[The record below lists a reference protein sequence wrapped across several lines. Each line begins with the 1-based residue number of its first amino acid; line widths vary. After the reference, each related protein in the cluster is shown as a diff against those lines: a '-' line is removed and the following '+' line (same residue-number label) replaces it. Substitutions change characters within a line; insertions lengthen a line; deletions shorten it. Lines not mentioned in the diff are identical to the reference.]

1 MGISCGCI
9 PMKGNEPKNFL
20 SFDNITTENFSKS
33 SFDFKKHS
41 QLVWVCLNDLRIS
54 PKKYSELLLDTL
66 SLLKEKENPEND
78 NQNNIQLPIEMNTN
92 NFNTDYEKNPR
103 KSLNEFLS
111 SFLQSNDEM
120 YSILQELVSK
130 FNTLSLKEI
139 KSIEYEEELYQAIDN
154 YYKTNNENNNNNNN
168 NINDNNNSSSSSIF
182 SIAMNKNLRVIEYE
196 IDSYTQPEITI
207 WRILLEHKE
216 KTDEILSDD
225 YIKGIAYSFCEDNN
239 LNNFKTKIYFLYEV
253 KIKDVVIT
261 GINPLSGV
269 YLPLKLD
276 EPFFKDI
283 PYKDKIIGGSYV
295 YIEDGINVEFFLY
308 NGEKVEENIKLNE

>member
-9 PMKGNEPKNFL
+9 PMKGNIPKNFL
-20 SFDNITTENFSKS
+20 SFDNITNENFNKS

-41 QLVWVCLNDLRIS
+41 QLVWVCLNDIRIS
-54 PKKYSELLLDTL
+54 PKKYSELLLDSL

-78 NQNNIQLPIEMNTN
+78 NQNNIPLPQQVNTN
-92 NFNTDYEKNPR
+92 NFNTDYEENPR
-103 KSLNEFLS
+103 TSLREFLS
-111 SFLQSNDEM
+111 SFLKSNDEM

-130 FNTLSLKEI
+130 FNSLSLKEI

-154 YYKTNNENNNNNNN
+154 YYNSNKENNNNNNT
-168 NINDNNNSSSSSIF
+168 SSSTIF
-182 SIAMNKNLRVIEYE
+182 SIAMDKNLRVIEYE
-196 IDSYTQPEITI
+196 IDCYTQPEITI
-207 WRILLEHKE
+207 WKILLEHKE

-283 PYKDKIIGGSYV
+283 PYKNKIIGGSYV

>member
-20 SFDNITTENFSKS
+20 SFDNITTENFDKS

-54 PKKYSELLLDTL
+54 PKKYSELLLDSLT
-66 SLLKEKENPEND
+66 LLKEKEKDNPQND
-78 NQNNIQLPIEMNTN
+78 NQKNIQLQIQMNTN
-92 NFNTDYEKNPR
+92 NFNTDYEEDSR
-103 KSLNEFLS
+103 TSLREFLS

-130 FNTLSLKEI
+130 FNTLSSKEI

-154 YYKTNNENNNNNNN
+154 YYKSNNENNNNNNN
-168 NINDNNNSSSSSIF
+168 TSSSTIF
-182 SIAMNKNLRVIEYE
+182 SIAINKNLRVIEYE

-216 KTDEILSDD
+216 KTDDILSDD
-225 YIKGIAYSFCEDNN
+225 YIKGIAYSFCKDNN

>member
-1 MGISCGCI
+1 
-9 PMKGNEPKNFL
+9 MKGNESKNFL
-20 SFDNITTENFSKS
+20 SFDNITQENFNKET
-33 SFDFKKHS
+33 FDFKKHS
-41 QLVWVCLNDLRIS
+41 QLVWICLNDIRIS
-54 PKKYSELLLDTL
+54 PKKYSELLLDNL
-66 SLLKEKENPEND
+66 SLLKENPENE
-78 NQNNIQLPIEMNTN
+78 NKTLINNIEN
-92 NFNTDYEKNPR
+92 NENPKKNLR
-103 KSLNEFLS
+103 DLLL

-130 FNTLSLKEI
+130 FETLSSKEI
-139 KSIEYEEELYQAIDN
+139 KSIDFEIELYEAIDN
-154 YYKTNNENNNNNNN
+154 YYKSNNNNM
-168 NINDNNNSSSSSIF
+168 NDSSSIIF
-182 SIAMNKNLRVIEYE
+182 SVATNKNLRVIEYE
-196 IDSYTQPEITI
+196 IENYCKPEMTI
-207 WRILLEHKE
+207 WKILLDHKE

-239 LNNFKTKIYFLYEV
+239 LNNFRTKIYFLYEV
-253 KIKDVVIT
+253 KIKDVIIN

-283 PYKDKIIGGSYV
+283 SYKDKIIGGSYV

>member
-1 MGISCGCI
+1 
-9 PMKGNEPKNFL
+9 MKGNIPKNFL
-20 SFDNITTENFSKS
+20 SFDNITNENFNKS

-41 QLVWVCLNDLRIS
+41 QLVWVCLNDIRIS
-54 PKKYSELLLDTL
+54 PKKYSELLLDSL

-78 NQNNIQLPIEMNTN
+78 NQNNIPLPQQVNTN
-92 NFNTDYEKNPR
+92 NFNTDYEENPR
-103 KSLNEFLS
+103 TSLREFLS
-111 SFLQSNDEM
+111 SFLKSNDEM

-130 FNTLSLKEI
+130 FNSLSLKEI

-154 YYKTNNENNNNNNN
+154 YYNSNKENNNNNNN
-168 NINDNNNSSSSSIF
+168 NTSSSTIF
-182 SIAMNKNLRVIEYE
+182 SIAMDKNLRVIEYE
-196 IDSYTQPEITI
+196 IDCYTQPEITI
-207 WRILLEHKE
+207 WKILLEHKE

-283 PYKDKIIGGSYV
+283 PYKNKIIGGSYV

>member
-9 PMKGNEPKNFL
+9 PMKGNIPKNFL
-20 SFDNITTENFSKS
+20 SFDNITNENFNKS

-41 QLVWVCLNDLRIS
+41 QLVWVCLNDIRIS
-54 PKKYSELLLDTL
+54 PKKYSELLLDSL

-78 NQNNIQLPIEMNTN
+78 NQNNIPLPQQVNTN
-92 NFNTDYEKNPR
+92 NFNTDYEENPR
-103 KSLNEFLS
+103 TSLREFLS
-111 SFLQSNDEM
+111 SFLKSNDEM

-130 FNTLSLKEI
+130 FNSLSLKEI

-154 YYKTNNENNNNNNN
+154 YYNSNKENNNNNNT
-168 NINDNNNSSSSSIF
+168 SSSTIF
-182 SIAMNKNLRVIEYE
+182 SIAMDKNLRVIEYE
-196 IDSYTQPEITI
+196 IDCYTQPEITI
-207 WRILLEHKE
+207 WKILLEHKE

-253 KIKDVVIT
+253 KTKDVIIT

-295 YIEDGINVEFFLY
+295 YIEDGINVEFILY
-308 NGEKVEENIKLNE
+308 NGEKAEENIKLND

>member
-9 PMKGNEPKNFL
+9 PMKGNIPKNFL
-20 SFDNITTENFSKS
+20 SFDNITNENFNKS

-41 QLVWVCLNDLRIS
+41 QLVWVCLNDIRIS
-54 PKKYSELLLDTL
+54 PKKYSELLLDSL

-78 NQNNIQLPIEMNTN
+78 NQNNIPLPQQVNTN
-92 NFNTDYEKNPR
+92 NFNTDYEENPR
-103 KSLNEFLS
+103 TSLREFLS
-111 SFLQSNDEM
+111 SFLKSNDEM

-130 FNTLSLKEI
+130 FNSLSLKEI

-154 YYKTNNENNNNNNN
+154 YYNSNKENNNNNNT
-168 NINDNNNSSSSSIF
+168 SSSTIF
-182 SIAMNKNLRVIEYE
+182 SIAMDKNLRVIEYE
-196 IDSYTQPEITI
+196 IDCYTQPEITI
-207 WRILLEHKE
+207 WKILLEHKE

-261 GINPLSGV
+261 GINPLSVV

-283 PYKDKIIGGSYV
+283 PYKNKIIGGSYV

>member
-9 PMKGNEPKNFL
+9 PMKGNIPKNFL
-20 SFDNITTENFSKS
+20 SFDNITNENFNKS

-54 PKKYSELLLDTL
+54 PKKYSELLLDSL

-78 NQNNIQLPIEMNTN
+78 NQNNIPLPQQVNTN
-92 NFNTDYEKNPR
+92 NFNTDYEENPR
-103 KSLNEFLS
+103 TSLREFLS
-111 SFLQSNDEM
+111 SFLKSNDEM

-130 FNTLSLKEI
+130 FNSLSLKEI

-154 YYKTNNENNNNNNN
+154 YYNSNKENNNNNNT
-168 NINDNNNSSSSSIF
+168 SSSTIF
-182 SIAMNKNLRVIEYE
+182 SIAMDKNLRVIEYE
-196 IDSYTQPEITI
+196 IDCYTQPEITI
-207 WRILLEHKE
+207 WKILLEHKE

-225 YIKGIAYSFCEDNN
+225 YIKGIAYSYCEDNN

-283 PYKDKIIGGSYV
+283 PYKNKIIGGSYV

>member
-9 PMKGNEPKNFL
+9 PMKGNIPKNFL
-20 SFDNITTENFSKS
+20 SFDNITNENFNKS

-54 PKKYSELLLDTL
+54 PKKYSELLLDSL

-78 NQNNIQLPIEMNTN
+78 NQNNIPLPQQVNTN
-92 NFNTDYEKNPR
+92 NFNTDYEENPR
-103 KSLNEFLS
+103 TSLREFLS
-111 SFLQSNDEM
+111 SFLKSNDEM

-130 FNTLSLKEI
+130 FNSLSLKEI

-154 YYKTNNENNNNNNN
+154 YYNSNKENNNNNT
-168 NINDNNNSSSSSIF
+168 SSSTIF
-182 SIAMNKNLRVIEYE
+182 SIAMDKNLRVIEYE
-196 IDSYTQPEITI
+196 IDCYTQPEITI
-207 WRILLEHKE
+207 WKILLEHKE

-283 PYKDKIIGGSYV
+283 PYKNKIIGGSYV

>member
-9 PMKGNEPKNFL
+9 PMKGNIPKNFL
-20 SFDNITTENFSKS
+20 SFDNITNENFNKS

-41 QLVWVCLNDLRIS
+41 QLVWVCLNDIRIS
-54 PKKYSELLLDTL
+54 PKKYSELLLDSL

-78 NQNNIQLPIEMNTN
+78 NQNNIPLPQQVNTN
-92 NFNTDYEKNPR
+92 NFNTDYEENPR
-103 KSLNEFLS
+103 TSLREFLS
-111 SFLQSNDEM
+111 SFLKSNDEM

-130 FNTLSLKEI
+130 FNSLSLKEI

-154 YYKTNNENNNNNNN
+154 YYNSNKENNNNNNT
-168 NINDNNNSSSSSIF
+168 SSSTIF
-182 SIAMNKNLRVIEYE
+182 SIAMDKNLRVIEYE
-196 IDSYTQPEITI
+196 IDCYTQPEITI
-207 WRILLEHKE
+207 WKILLEHKE

>member
-9 PMKGNEPKNFL
+9 LMKGNESNNFL
-20 SFDNITTENFSKS
+20 SFDNITQENFNKET
-33 SFDFKKHS
+33 FDFEKHS
-41 QLVWVCLNDLRIS
+41 QLVWICLNDIRIS
-54 PKKYSELLLDTL
+54 PKKYSELLLDSL
-66 SLLKEKENPEND
+66 SLLKEKENPENE
-78 NQNNIQLPIEMNTN
+78 NKTLINNIEN
-92 NFNTDYEKNPR
+92 NENPKKTLR
-103 KSLNEFLS
+103 DLLL

-130 FNTLSLKEI
+130 FETLSSKEI
-139 KSIEYEEELYQAIDN
+139 KSIDFEIELYEAIDN
-154 YYKTNNENNNNNNN
+154 YYKSNNNNM
-168 NINDNNNSSSSSIF
+168 NDSSSIIF
-182 SIAMNKNLRVIEYE
+182 SVATNKNLRVIEYE
-196 IDSYTQPEITI
+196 IENYCKPEMTI
-207 WRILLEHKE
+207 WKILLDHKE

-239 LNNFKTKIYFLYEV
+239 LNNFRTKIYFLYEV
-253 KIKDVVIT
+253 KIKDVIIN

-283 PYKDKIIGGSYV
+283 SYKDKIIGGSYV

>member
-9 PMKGNEPKNFL
+9 LMKGNESNNFL
-20 SFDNITTENFSKS
+20 SFDNITQENFNKET
-33 SFDFKKHS
+33 FDFEKHS
-41 QLVWVCLNDLRIS
+41 QLVWICLNDIRIS
-54 PKKYSELLLDTL
+54 PKKYSELLLDNL
-66 SLLKEKENPEND
+66 SLLKENPENE
-78 NQNNIQLPIEMNTN
+78 NKTLINNIEN
-92 NFNTDYEKNPR
+92 NENPKKTLR
-103 KSLNEFLS
+103 DLLL

-130 FNTLSLKEI
+130 FETLSSKEI
-139 KSIEYEEELYQAIDN
+139 KSIDFEIELYEAIDN
-154 YYKTNNENNNNNNN
+154 YYKSNNNNM
-168 NINDNNNSSSSSIF
+168 NDSSSIIF
-182 SIAMNKNLRVIEYE
+182 SVATNKNLRVIEYE
-196 IDSYTQPEITI
+196 IENYCKPEMTI
-207 WRILLEHKE
+207 WKILLDHKE

-253 KIKDVVIT
+253 KTKDVIIT

-295 YIEDGINVEFFLY
+295 YIEDGINVEFILY
-308 NGEKVEENIKLNE
+308 NGEKAEENIKLND

>member
-9 PMKGNEPKNFL
+9 LMKGNESNNFL
-20 SFDNITTENFSKS
+20 SFDNITQENFNKET
-33 SFDFKKHS
+33 FYFEKHS
-41 QLVWVCLNDLRIS
+41 QLVWICLNDIRIS
-54 PKKYSELLLDTL
+54 PKKYSELLLDNL
-66 SLLKEKENPEND
+66 SLLKENPENE
-78 NQNNIQLPIEMNTN
+78 NKTLINNIEN
-92 NFNTDYEKNPR
+92 NENPKKALR
-103 KSLNEFLS
+103 DLLL

-130 FNTLSLKEI
+130 FETLSSKEI
-139 KSIEYEEELYQAIDN
+139 KSIDFEIELYEAIDN
-154 YYKTNNENNNNNNN
+154 YYKSNNNNM
-168 NINDNNNSSSSSIF
+168 NDSSSIIF
-182 SIAMNKNLRVIEYE
+182 SVATNKNLRVIEYE
-196 IDSYTQPEITI
+196 IENYCKPEMTI
-207 WRILLEHKE
+207 WKILLEHKE

-239 LNNFKTKIYFLYEV
+239 LNNFRTKIYFLYEV
-253 KIKDVVIT
+253 KIKDVIIN

-283 PYKDKIIGGSYV
+283 SYKDKIIGGSYV

>member
-9 PMKGNEPKNFL
+9 LMKGNESNNFL
-20 SFDNITTENFSKS
+20 SFDNITQENFNKET
-33 SFDFKKHS
+33 FDFEKHS
-41 QLVWVCLNDLRIS
+41 QLVWICLNDIRIS
-54 PKKYSELLLDTL
+54 PKKYSELLLDNL
-66 SLLKEKENPEND
+66 SLLKENPENE
-78 NQNNIQLPIEMNTN
+78 NKTLINNIEN
-92 NFNTDYEKNPR
+92 NENPKKTLR
-103 KSLNEFLS
+103 DLLL

-130 FNTLSLKEI
+130 FETLSSKEI
-139 KSIEYEEELYQAIDN
+139 KSIDFEVELYEAIDN
-154 YYKTNNENNNNNNN
+154 YYKSNNNNM
-168 NINDNNNSSSSSIF
+168 NDSSSIIF
-182 SIAMNKNLRVIEYE
+182 SVATNKNLRVIEYE
-196 IDSYTQPEITI
+196 IENYCKPEMTI
-207 WRILLEHKE
+207 WKILLDHKE

-239 LNNFKTKIYFLYEV
+239 LNNFRTKIYFLYEV
-253 KIKDVVIT
+253 KIKDVIIN

-283 PYKDKIIGGSYV
+283 SYKDKIIGGSYV

>member
-9 PMKGNEPKNFL
+9 PVKGNIPKNFL
-20 SFDNITTENFSKS
+20 SFDNITNENFNKS

-41 QLVWVCLNDLRIS
+41 QLVWVCLNDIRIS
-54 PKKYSELLLDTL
+54 PKKYSELLLDSL

-78 NQNNIQLPIEMNTN
+78 NQNNIPLPQQVNTN
-92 NFNTDYEKNPR
+92 NFNTDYEENPR
-103 KSLNEFLS
+103 TSLREFLS
-111 SFLQSNDEM
+111 SFLKSNDEM

-130 FNTLSLKEI
+130 FNSLSLKEI

-154 YYKTNNENNNNNNN
+154 YYNSNKENNNNNNT
-168 NINDNNNSSSSSIF
+168 SSSTIF

-196 IDSYTQPEITI
+196 IDCYTQPEITI
-207 WRILLEHKE
+207 WKILLEHKE

-239 LNNFKTKIYFLYEV
+239 LNNYRTKIYFLYEV

-283 PYKDKIIGGSYV
+283 PYKNKIIGGSYV

>member
-9 PMKGNEPKNFL
+9 PMKGNIPKNFL
-20 SFDNITTENFSKS
+20 SFDNITNENFNKS

-41 QLVWVCLNDLRIS
+41 QLVWVCLNDIRIS
-54 PKKYSELLLDTL
+54 PKKYSELLLESL

-78 NQNNIQLPIEMNTN
+78 NQNNIPLPQQVNTN
-92 NFNTDYEKNPR
+92 NFNTDYEENPR
-103 KSLNEFLS
+103 TSLREFLS
-111 SFLQSNDEM
+111 SFLKSNDEM

-130 FNTLSLKEI
+130 FNSLSLKEI

-154 YYKTNNENNNNNNN
+154 YYNSNKENNNNNNN
-168 NINDNNNSSSSSIF
+168 TSSSTIF
-182 SIAMNKNLRVIEYE
+182 SIAMDKNLRVIEYE
-196 IDSYTQPEITI
+196 IDCYTQPEITI
-207 WRILLEHKE
+207 WKILLEHKE

-283 PYKDKIIGGSYV
+283 PYKNKIIGGSYV